1 MNLSLHVKPPIMA
14 QISFDG
20 NGSIVTNPHDSGN
33 IASLI
38 AVDLN
43 LNIHDDPVI
52 IRLRTTNTEVSK
64 RELERALMRKKIFI
78 QNQMRSFIRT
88 SGEIN
93 SGLENWAA
101 DTEVSQ
107 VYLKFHPVHRPE
119 RHKILG
125 MGRRR
130 MAISIQRFTF
140 YGIILSHYTRP
151 RKEVSLRQGS
161 LPH

>member
-1 MNLSLHVKPPIMA
+1 MA

-20 NGSIVTNPHDSGN
+20 NGSIVTNPHDSSN

-52 IRLRTTNTEVSK
+52 IRLRATNTEVSK
-64 RELERALMRKKIFI
+64 RKLERALVGKKIFI
-78 QNQMRSFIRT
+78 QNQMGSFIRT

-101 DTEVSQ
+101 DTDVSQ
-107 VYLKFHPVHRPE
+107 VTSSFIQSTDLKDT
-119 RHKILG
+119 
-125 MGRRR
+125 
-130 MAISIQRFTF
+130 RF
-140 YGIILSHYTRP
+140 L
-151 RKEVSLRQGS
+151 E
-161 LPH
+161 